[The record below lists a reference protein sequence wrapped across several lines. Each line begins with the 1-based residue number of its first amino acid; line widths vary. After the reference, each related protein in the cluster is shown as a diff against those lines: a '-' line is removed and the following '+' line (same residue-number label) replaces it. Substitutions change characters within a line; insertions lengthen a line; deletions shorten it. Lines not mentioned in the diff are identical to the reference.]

1 MIMHA
6 PNVEYISVCSG
17 VVDEEE
23 AFIFSTLLLLVLG
36 LLDILTIGL
45 DMAEEG
51 IDRQGEALLISAQAL
66 ARIVCYAV

>member
-6 PNVEYISVCSG
+6 PNVEYIIVCSG
-17 VVDEEE
+17 VVDDEE

-51 IDRQGEALLISAQAL
+51 IDMAERRYLSVLK
-66 ARIVCYAV
+66 R

>member
-6 PNVEYISVCSG
+6 PNVDYIIVCSG
-17 VVDEEE
+17 VVDDEE
-23 AFIFSTLLLLVLG
+23 ASIFSTLLLVFG

-51 IDRQGEALLISAQAL
+51 IDMAERRYLSVLK
-66 ARIVCYAV
+66 R